1 MAESNKQK
9 PTARKTKDQILDEVV
24 EKAHQQK
31 QKKKKPTQHQEY
43 RPKHYGQ
50 NKRPNQQKQ
59 TTKPKQVVKT
69 IPKQTKPVAN
79 QQPKKEVVKV
89 ENKQT
94 VKKEETKTTVKKET
108 KPVIKEEVKKVESK
122 QEVKVEEQIKKE
134 RKRVEDDLIEQ
145 KELVS
150 QIAEKLKEE
159 EKKIEEIKAKEETKI
174 EEHKQEEQKRKV
186 KLKNARK
193 KKFRAS
199 VNIISL
205 IIGILFLL
213 SMATM
218 FGLVTYLNILPVKFF
233 IPFTILTALFTLLVS
248 FMLFNFKI
256 KKGIKIFFSVLGI
269 LVVAVSAV
277 VLNYAI
283 HTFDFLKDISN
294 ADLKIT
300 EKYYV
305 MVKADSPYNKLED
318 IATFT
323 VGTFNENT
331 NIYQEAIKQLTE
343 KVEVTLVECDSSIQN
358 VDNLLSGESTAILL
372 SNLHKEQYQEENKGF
387 SDKVKILATIE
398 VETNHKEN
406 EVVTIKPVSE
416 DVMTIYISGI
426 DTYGGINLRSRSDV
440 NMLVTV
446 NKKNH
451 EILLTS
457 IPRDYYVQLHDTYG
471 YKDKLTHAG
480 IYGVNMSVQTIQDF
494 MEIDINYYV
503 RVNFSTLEAVVNSIG
518 GVDVYSD
525 LTFRP
530 LHHKAVVIKQGMNHM
545 DGKTAL
551 AFARER
557 YAYQDGDRHRV
568 RNQQEVL
575 KAIISKATSDVSIL
589 TRYTTL
595 LNNVSGYFQT
605 NVDMNE
611 VAKIVK
617 IQLDEMP
624 SWTIKQYSLD
634 GTGSKQPTHSMGAT
648 PLYVMIPNQDTVNTG
663 SRYINGMTKGKTF
676 KELGLN

>member
-1 MAESNKQK
+1 MAEENKQK
-9 PTARKTKDQILDEVV
+9 QPARKTKDQILDEVV

-31 QKKKKPTQHQEY
+31 KKKKKTTNNQEY
-43 RPKHYGQ
+43 
-50 NKRPNQQKQ
+50 RPNQQKQ
-59 TTKPKQVVKT
+59 TIKPKQVVKT
-69 IPKQTKPVAN
+69 GPKQIKPVEK
-79 QQPKKEVVKV
+79 QDISKEEIKVKV
-89 ENKQT
+89 EQKVEEEIKTIRKQVEQELLEQKDLVSQIEEKLKAEEKKAEEKPVE
-94 VKKEETKTTVKKET
+94 VKKEENEELSSET
-108 KPVIKEEVKKVESK
+108 KK
-122 QEVKVEEQIKKE
+122 
-134 RKRVEDDLIEQ
+134 
-145 KELVS
+145 
-150 QIAEKLKEE
+150 
-159 EKKIEEIKAKEETKI
+159 
-174 EEHKQEEQKRKV
+174 KV

-193 KKFRAS
+193 KRFRAS

-205 IIGILFLL
+205 IIGIFFVL
-213 SMATM
+213 SMITM
-218 FGLVTYLNILPVKFF
+218 YSLVTYLNILPAKFF
-233 IPFTILTALFTLLVS
+233 IPFTIVSILFTLLIG
-248 FMLFNFKI
+248 FFLCNFRI
-256 KKGIKIFFSVLGI
+256 KKGIKIFFSVIGI

-305 MVKADSPYNKLED
+305 MVKADSPYNSLED

-323 VGTFNENT
+323 MGTFNENT
-331 NIYQEAIKQLTE
+331 NIYQDAIKKLSE
-343 KVEVTLVECDSSIQN
+343 LVEVTLVECDSSIQN
-358 VDNLLSGESTAILL
+358 VDNLLSGESTSILL
-372 SNLHKEQYQEENKGF
+372 SNLHKEQYEEEHKDFNE
-387 SDKVKILATIE
+387 KVKILETIE
-398 VETNHKEN
+398 VETDHKEN

-457 IPRDYYVQLHDTYG
+457 IPRDYYVQLHGTYG
-471 YKDKLTHAG
+471 NKDKLTHAG
-480 IYGVNMSVQTIQDF
+480 IYGINMSVQTIQDF
-494 MEIDINYYV
+494 MGIDINYYV

-525 LTFRP
+525 ITFRP
-530 LHHKAVVIKQGMNHM
+530 THHPSVIIRQGTNHM
-545 DGKTAL
+545 DGRTAL

-575 KAIISKATSDVSIL
+575 KGIINKATSDVSIL

-605 NVDMNE
+605 NVDMTE
-611 VAKIVK
+611 VAEIVK

-648 PLYVMIPNQDTVNTG
+648 PLYVMIPNQDTINTG

>member
-79 QQPKKEVVKV
+79 QQPKKEAVKV

-94 VKKEETKTTVKKET
+94 VKKDELKTTVKKET

-256 KKGIKIFFSVLGI
+256 KKGIKIFFSILGI

-372 SNLHKEQYQEENKGF
+372 SNIHKEQYQEENKGF
-387 SDKVKILATIE
+387 SDQVKILETIE
-398 VETNHKEN
+398 VETDHKEN

-494 MEIDINYYV
+494 MGIDINYYV

-525 LTFRP
+525 ITFRP

>member
-1 MAESNKQK
+1 MAENNKQK

-43 RPKHYGQ
+43 RPKHNGQ
-50 NKRPNQQKQ
+50 NKRHNQQKQ

-69 IPKQTKPVAN
+69 VPKQTKPVAN

-94 VKKEETKTTVKKET
+94 VKKEEIKTTVKAEI
-108 KPVIKEEVKKVESK
+108 KPVVKEEVKKVEPK
-122 QEVKVEEQIKKE
+122 QEVKVEEQIKRE

-305 MVKADSPYNKLED
+305 MVRADSPYNKLED

-331 NIYQEAIKQLTE
+331 NIYQEAIKQLTD

-387 SDKVKILATIE
+387 SDQVKILETIE
-398 VETNHKEN
+398 VETDHKEN

-494 MEIDINYYV
+494 MGIDINYYV

>member
-1 MAESNKQK
+1 MAEENKQK
-9 PTARKTKDQILDEVV
+9 QPARKTKDQILDEVV

-31 QKKKKPTQHQEY
+31 KKKKKTTNNQEY
-43 RPKHYGQ
+43 RPKHHGQ
-50 NKRPNQQKQ
+50 TKRPNQQKQ

-69 IPKQTKPVAN
+69 GPKQIKPVE
-79 QQPKKEVVKV
+79 KKEISKEEIKVKV
-89 ENKQT
+89 EQKVEEEIKTIRKQVEQELLEQKDLVSQIEEKLKAEEKKT
-94 VKKEETKTTVKKET
+94 EEKPAEVKKEEKEELSSET
-108 KPVIKEEVKKVESK
+108 KK
-122 QEVKVEEQIKKE
+122 
-134 RKRVEDDLIEQ
+134 
-145 KELVS
+145 
-150 QIAEKLKEE
+150 
-159 EKKIEEIKAKEETKI
+159 
-174 EEHKQEEQKRKV
+174 KV

-193 KKFRAS
+193 KRFRAS

-205 IIGILFLL
+205 IIGILFVL
-213 SMATM
+213 SMITM
-218 FGLVTYLNILPVKFF
+218 YGLVTYLNILPAKFF
-233 IPFTILTALFTLLVS
+233 IPFTIVSILFTLLIG
-248 FMLFNFKI
+248 FFLCNFRI
-256 KKGIKIFFSVLGI
+256 KKGIKIFFSVIGI

-305 MVKADSPYNKLED
+305 MVKADSPYNSLED

-323 VGTFNENT
+323 MGTFNENT
-331 NIYQEAIKQLTE
+331 NIYQDAIKKLNE
-343 KVEVTLVECDSSIQN
+343 LVEITLVECDSSIQN
-358 VDNLLSGESTAILL
+358 VDNLLSGESTSILL
-372 SNLHKEQYQEENKGF
+372 SNLHKEQYEEEHKGF
-387 SDKVKILATIE
+387 NEKVKILETIE
-398 VETNHKEN
+398 VETDHKEN

-457 IPRDYYVQLHDTYG
+457 IPRDYYVQLHGTYG
-471 YKDKLTHAG
+471 NKDKLTHAG
-480 IYGVNMSVQTIQDF
+480 IYGINMSVQTIQDF
-494 MEIDINYYV
+494 MGIDINYYV

-525 LTFRP
+525 ITFRP
-530 LHHKAVVIKQGMNHM
+530 THHPSVIIRQGTNHM
-545 DGKTAL
+545 DGRTAL

-575 KAIISKATSDVSIL
+575 KGIINKATSDVSIL

-605 NVDMNE
+605 NVDMTE
-611 VAKIVK
+611 VAEIVK

-648 PLYVMIPNQDTVNTG
+648 PLYVMIPNQDTINTG
-663 SRYINGMTKGKTF
+663 SKYINGMTKGKTF

>member
-43 RPKHYGQ
+43 RPKHNGQ

-69 IPKQTKPVAN
+69 VPKQTKPVAN
-79 QQPKKEVVKV
+79 QQPKKEAVKV

-94 VKKEETKTTVKKET
+94 VKKDEIKTTVKKET

-218 FGLVTYLNILPVKFF
+218 FGLVTYLNILPAKFF

-256 KKGIKIFFSVLGI
+256 KKGIKIFFSILGI

-372 SNLHKEQYQEENKGF
+372 SNIHKEQYQEENKGF
-387 SDKVKILATIE
+387 SDQVKILATIE

-494 MEIDINYYV
+494 MGIDINYYV

>member
-1 MAESNKQK
+1 MAENNNKKQ
-9 PTARKTKDQILDEVV
+9 PARKTKNQILDEVV

-31 QKKKKPTQHQEY
+31 HKKKKPASHQEY
-43 RPKHYGQ
+43 KPKHNGQ

-59 TTKPKQVVKT
+59 TTKPKQVVKQE
-69 IPKQTKPVAN
+69 PKPIQ
-79 QQPKKEVVKV
+79 KEVVKQESKPTPKEV
-89 ENKQT
+89 VKPIE
-94 VKKEETKTTVKKET
+94 KKEIKPVEIKEEKIQPKKVVEVEEQ
-108 KPVIKEEVKKVESK
+108 VIKERKKVEYD
-122 QEVKVEEQIKKE
+122 I
-134 RKRVEDDLIEQ
+134 IEQ

-159 EKKIEEIKAKEETKI
+159 EKKIEEIKEKEEIKL
-174 EEHKQEEQKRKV
+174 EEKKQEEQKRKV

-205 IIGILFLL
+205 IIGIFFLL

-218 FGLVTYLNILPVKFF
+218 FGLVTYLNVLPAKFF

-269 LVVAVSAV
+269 IVVAVSAV
-277 VLNYAI
+277 VLNYAM

-294 ADLKIT
+294 VDMKIT

-305 MVKADSPYNKLED
+305 MVKENSPYNKLED

-343 KVEVTLVECDSSIQN
+343 KVDVTLVECDSSIQN

-372 SNLHKEQYQEENKGF
+372 SNLHKDQYEEEHKGF
-387 SDKVKILATIE
+387 SEQVRVLETIE
-398 VETNHKEN
+398 VETDHKEN

-457 IPRDYYVQLHDTYG
+457 IPRDYYVQLHETYG

-494 MEIDINYYV
+494 MGIDINYYV

-518 GVDVYSD
+518 GIDVYSD
-525 LTFRP
+525 ITFRP
-530 LHHKAVVIKQGMNHM
+530 LHHKAVVIRQGMNHM

>member
-1 MAESNKQK
+1 MSESNKQK

-24 EKAHQQK
+24 EKAYQQK

-50 NKRPNQQKQ
+50 NKKPNQQKQ

-69 IPKQTKPVAN
+69 VPKQSKPVSN

-94 VKKEETKTTVKKET
+94 AKKEEIKTTVKTET
-108 KPVIKEEVKKVESK
+108 KPVIKEEVKKVEPK
-122 QEVKVEEQIKKE
+122 QEVKVEEQIKRE

-305 MVKADSPYNKLED
+305 MVRADSPYNKLED

-331 NIYQEAIKQLTE
+331 NIYQEAIKQLTD

-387 SDKVKILATIE
+387 SDQVKILETIE
-398 VETNHKEN
+398 VETDHKEN

-494 MEIDINYYV
+494 MGIDINYYV

>member
-305 MVKADSPYNKLED
+305 MVRADSPYNKLED

-457 IPRDYYVQLHDTYG
+457 IPRDYYVQLHGTYG

-494 MEIDINYYV
+494 MGIDINYYV

>member
-494 MEIDINYYV
+494 MGIDINYYV

>member
-43 RPKHYGQ
+43 RPKHNGQ

-69 IPKQTKPVAN
+69 VPKQTKPVAN
-79 QQPKKEVVKV
+79 QQPKKEAVKV

-94 VKKEETKTTVKKET
+94 VKKDEIKTTVKKET

-218 FGLVTYLNILPVKFF
+218 FGLVTYLNILPAKFF

-256 KKGIKIFFSVLGI
+256 KKGIKIFFSILGI

-372 SNLHKEQYQEENKGF
+372 SNIHKEQYQEENKGF
-387 SDKVKILATIE
+387 SDQVKILETIE
-398 VETNHKEN
+398 VETDHKEN

-494 MEIDINYYV
+494 MGIDINYYV

-525 LTFRP
+525 ITFRP

>member
-1 MAESNKQK
+1 MAENNKQK

-31 QKKKKPTQHQEY
+31 HKKKKPTQHQEY

-50 NKRPNQQKQ
+50 NKRPYQQKQ

-69 IPKQTKPVAN
+69 VPKQTKPVAN

-89 ENKQT
+89 ENKET
-94 VKKEETKTTVKKET
+94 VKKEEIKTTVKPET
-108 KPVIKEEVKKVESK
+108 KPVVKEEIKKVEPK
-122 QEVKVEEQIKKE
+122 QEVKVEEQIKRE

-174 EEHKQEEQKRKV
+174 EEYKQEEQKRQV

-218 FGLVTYLNILPVKFF
+218 FGLVTYLNILPAKFF

-248 FMLFNFKI
+248 FMLFNFRI

-269 LVVAVSAV
+269 IVVAVSAV

-305 MVKADSPYNKLED
+305 MVRADSPYNKLED

-387 SDKVKILATIE
+387 SDQVKILETIE
-398 VETNHKEN
+398 VETDHKEN

-494 MEIDINYYV
+494 MGIDINYYV

>member
-1 MAESNKQK
+1 MAENNNQNQ
-9 PTARKTKDQILDEVV
+9 PARKTKDQILDEVV

-31 QKKKKPTQHQEY
+31 QKKKKTTNHQEY
-43 RPKHYGQ
+43 KPKHG
-50 NKRPNQQKQ
+50 NQHKKINHQKQ
-59 TTKPKQVVKT
+59 TTKPKQEVK
-69 IPKQTKPVAN
+69 
-79 QQPKKEVVKV
+79 QQVIEPKKEI
-89 ENKQT
+89 
-94 VKKEETKTTVKKET
+94 
-108 KPVIKEEVKKVESK
+108 IKEQIETPV
-122 QEVKVEEQIKKE
+122 VEEKKIEEIKTVREQVEKE
-134 RKRVEDDLIEQ
+134 LLEQ
-145 KELVS
+145 KDLVS
-150 QIAEKLKEE
+150 QIEEKLKEE
-159 EKKIEEIKAKEETKI
+159 EKKIEEVKEEKEEETISETK
-174 EEHKQEEQKRKV
+174 KKV
-186 KLKNARK
+186 KIKNARK
-193 KKFRAS
+193 KRFRAS

-205 IIGILFLL
+205 IIGILFVI
-213 SMATM
+213 SMITM
-218 FGLVTYLNILPVKFF
+218 YGLVTYLNILPAKFF
-233 IPFTILTALFTLLVS
+233 IPFTIVSLLFTLLVG
-248 FMLFNFKI
+248 FMLCNFKI
-256 KKGIKIFFSVLGI
+256 KKGIKIFFSIIGI
-269 LVVAVSAV
+269 FVVVVSVV

-305 MVKADSPYNKLED
+305 MVKADSPYNSLED

-323 VGTFNENT
+323 MGTFNENT
-331 NIYQEAIKQLTE
+331 NIYQDAIKKLNE
-343 KVEVTLVECDSSIQN
+343 LVEITLVECDSSIQN
-358 VDNLLSGESTAILL
+358 VDNLLSGESTSILL
-372 SNLHKEQYQEENKGF
+372 SNLHKEQYEEEHKDF
-387 SDKVKILATIE
+387 EKQIKILETIE
-398 VETNHKEN
+398 VETDHKEN

-457 IPRDYYVQLHDTYG
+457 IPRDYYVQLHGTYG
-471 YKDKLTHAG
+471 NKDKLTHAG

-494 MEIDINYYV
+494 LGIDINYYV

-525 LTFRP
+525 ITFRP
-530 LHHKAVVIKQGMNHM
+530 THHQSVIIRQGMNHM
-545 DGKTAL
+545 DGRTAL

-557 YAYQDGDRHRV
+557 YAYSDGDRHRV

-575 KAIISKATSDVSIL
+575 KGIINKATSDVSIL

-595 LNNVSGYFQT
+595 LNNISGYFQT
-605 NVDMNE
+605 NVDMTE
-611 VAKIVK
+611 VADIVK
-617 IQLDEMP
+617 IQLNEMP

-634 GTGSKQPTHSMGAT
+634 GTGSSQPTHSMGAT

-663 SRYINGMTKGKTF
+663 SKYINGMTKGKTF

>member
-69 IPKQTKPVAN
+69 IPKQTKPIAN

-494 MEIDINYYV
+494 MGIDINYYV

>member
-1 MAESNKQK
+1 M
-9 PTARKTKDQILDEVV
+9 TKVV
-24 EKAHQQK
+24 VQNGNIDKALK
-31 QKKKKPTQHQEY
+31 NFK
-43 RPKHYGQ
+43 
-50 NKRPNQQKQ
+50 
-59 TTKPKQVVKT
+59 
-69 IPKQTKPVAN
+69 
-79 QQPKKEVVKV
+79 VKV
-89 ENKQT
+89 ARSGVPSELKKRKFY
-94 VKKEETKTTVKKET
+94 VKPGVDKRMRKEEAV
-108 KPVIKEEVKKVESK
+108 
-122 QEVKVEEQIKKE
+122 
-134 RKRVEDDLIEQ
+134 
-145 KELVS
+145 
-150 QIAEKLKEE
+150 
-159 EKKIEEIKAKEETKI
+159 
-174 EEHKQEEQKRKV
+174 
-186 KLKNARK
+186 KNARK
-193 KKFRAS
+193 KNFRAS

-218 FGLVTYLNILPVKFF
+218 FGLVTYLNILPAKFF
-233 IPFTILTALFTLLVS
+233 IPFTILTAIFTLLVS

-256 KKGIKIFFSVLGI
+256 KKGIKIFFSILGI

-305 MVKADSPYNKLED
+305 MVRADSPYNKLED

-331 NIYQEAIKQLTE
+331 NIYQEAIKKLTE

-358 VDNLLSGESTAILL
+358 VDNLLSGESTVILL

-387 SDKVKILATIE
+387 SDQVKILETIE
-398 VETNHKEN
+398 VETKHKEN

-480 IYGVNMSVQTIQDF
+480 IYGINMSVQTIQDF
-494 MEIDINYYV
+494 MGIDINYYV

>member
-372 SNLHKEQYQEENKGF
+372 SNIHKEQYQEENKGF
-387 SDKVKILATIE
+387 SDQVKILETIE
-398 VETNHKEN
+398 VETDHKEN

-457 IPRDYYVQLHDTYG
+457 IPRDYYVQLHGTYG

-494 MEIDINYYV
+494 MGIDINYYV

-575 KAIISKATSDVSIL
+575 KAIINKATSDVSIL

>member
-1 MAESNKQK
+1 MAENNKQNQ
-9 PTARKTKDQILDEVV
+9 TARKTKAQILDEVV

-31 QKKKKPTQHQEY
+31 QKKKKSTYHHEY
-43 RPKHYGQ
+43 KPKHGGQ
-50 NKRPNQQKQ
+50 NKKANQQKQ
-59 TTKPKQVVKT
+59 TTKPKQVVK
-69 IPKQTKPVAN
+69 
-79 QQPKKEVVKV
+79 QQVVELKKEI
-89 ENKQT
+89 
-94 VKKEETKTTVKKET
+94 
-108 KPVIKEEVKKVESK
+108 IKEQIETPV
-122 QEVKVEEQIKKE
+122 VEEKKIEKIKSVREQVEKE
-134 RKRVEDDLIEQ
+134 ILEQ
-145 KELVS
+145 KDIVS
-150 QIAEKLKEE
+150 QIEEKLKEE
-159 EKKIEEIKAKEETKI
+159 EKKIEEIKEEKVEKEETISETK
-174 EEHKQEEQKRKV
+174 KKV
-186 KLKNARK
+186 KNARK
-193 KKFRAS
+193 KRFRAS

-205 IIGILFLL
+205 IIGILFVI
-213 SMATM
+213 SMITM
-218 FGLVTYLNILPVKFF
+218 YSLVTYLNILPAKFF
-233 IPFTILTALFTLLVS
+233 IPFTIVSLLFTLLVG
-248 FMLFNFKI
+248 FMLCNFKI
-256 KKGIKIFFSVLGI
+256 KKGIKIFFSVIGI
-269 LVVAVSAV
+269 LVVVVSAV

-305 MVKADSPYNKLED
+305 MVKADSPYNSLED

-323 VGTFNENT
+323 MGTFNENT
-331 NIYQEAIKQLTE
+331 NIYQNAIKKLNE
-343 KVEVTLVECDSSIQN
+343 LVEVTLVECDSSIQN
-358 VDNLLSGESTAILL
+358 VDNLLSGESTSILL
-372 SNLHKEQYQEENKGF
+372 SNLHKEQYEEEHKDF
-387 SDKVKILATIE
+387 EKQIKILETIE
-398 VETNHKEN
+398 VETDHKEN

-457 IPRDYYVQLHDTYG
+457 IPRDYYVQLHGTYG
-471 YKDKLTHAG
+471 NKDKLTHAG
-480 IYGVNMSVQTIQDF
+480 IYGINMSVQTIQDF
-494 MEIDINYYV
+494 LGIDINYYV

-525 LTFRP
+525 ITFRP
-530 LHHKAVVIKQGMNHM
+530 THHQSVIIRQGMNHM
-545 DGKTAL
+545 DGRTAL

-557 YAYQDGDRHRV
+557 YAYSDGDRHRV

-575 KAIISKATSDVSIL
+575 KGIINKATSDVSIL

-595 LNNVSGYFQT
+595 LNNISGYFQT
-605 NVDMNE
+605 NVDMTE
-611 VAKIVK
+611 VADIVK
-617 IQLDEMP
+617 IQLNEMP

-634 GTGSKQPTHSMGAT
+634 GTGSSQPTHSMGAT
-648 PLYVMIPNQDTVNTG
+648 PLYVMIPNQDTINTG

>member
-305 MVKADSPYNKLED
+305 MVRADSPYNKLED

-331 NIYQEAIKQLTE
+331 NIYQEAIKKLTE

-398 VETNHKEN
+398 VETKHKEN

-494 MEIDINYYV
+494 MGIDINYYV

>member
-1 MAESNKQK
+1 MAENNNQNQ
-9 PTARKTKDQILDEVV
+9 PARKTKDQILDEVV

-31 QKKKKPTQHQEY
+31 QKKKKTTNHQEY
-43 RPKHYGQ
+43 KPKHGNQ
-50 NKRPNQQKQ
+50 HKKINQQKQ
-59 TTKPKQVVKT
+59 TTKPKQVVK
-69 IPKQTKPVAN
+69 
-79 QQPKKEVVKV
+79 QQVIEPKKEI
-89 ENKQT
+89 
-94 VKKEETKTTVKKET
+94 
-108 KPVIKEEVKKVESK
+108 IKEQIETPV
-122 QEVKVEEQIKKE
+122 VEEKKIEEIKTVREQVEKE
-134 RKRVEDDLIEQ
+134 LLEQ
-145 KELVS
+145 KDLVS
-150 QIAEKLKEE
+150 QIEEKLKEE
-159 EKKIEEIKAKEETKI
+159 EKKIEEVKEDKVEKEELISETKKKAKI
-174 EEHKQEEQKRKV
+174 
-186 KLKNARK
+186 KNARK
-193 KKFRAS
+193 KRFRAS

-205 IIGILFLL
+205 IIGILFVI
-213 SMATM
+213 SMITM
-218 FGLVTYLNILPVKFF
+218 FGLVTYLNILPAKFF
-233 IPFTILTALFTLLVS
+233 IPFTIVSLLFTLLVG
-248 FMLFNFKI
+248 FMLCNFKI
-256 KKGIKIFFSVLGI
+256 KKGIKIFFSIIGI
-269 LVVAVSAV
+269 LVVVVSVV

-305 MVKADSPYNKLED
+305 IVKADSPYNSLED

-323 VGTFNENT
+323 MGTFNENT
-331 NIYQEAIKQLTE
+331 NIYQDAIKKLNE
-343 KVEVTLVECDSSIQN
+343 LVEVTLVECDSSIQN
-358 VDNLLSGESTAILL
+358 VDNLLSGESTSILL
-372 SNLHKEQYQEENKGF
+372 SNLHKEQYEEEHKDF
-387 SDKVKILATIE
+387 EKQIKILETIE
-398 VETNHKEN
+398 VETDHKEN

-457 IPRDYYVQLHDTYG
+457 IPRDYYVQLHGTYG
-471 YKDKLTHAG
+471 NKDKLTHAG
-480 IYGVNMSVQTIQDF
+480 IYGINMSVQTIQDF
-494 MEIDINYYV
+494 LGIDINYYV

-525 LTFRP
+525 ITFRP
-530 LHHKAVVIKQGMNHM
+530 THHQSVIIRQGMNHM
-545 DGKTAL
+545 DGRTAL

-557 YAYQDGDRHRV
+557 YAYSDGDRHRV

-575 KAIISKATSDVSIL
+575 KGIINKATSDVSIL

-595 LNNVSGYFQT
+595 LNNISGYFQT
-605 NVDMNE
+605 NVDMTE
-611 VAKIVK
+611 VADIVK
-617 IQLDEMP
+617 IQLNEMP

-634 GTGSKQPTHSMGAT
+634 GTGSSQPTHSMGAT
-648 PLYVMIPNQDTVNTG
+648 PLYVMIPNQDTINTG

>member
-305 MVKADSPYNKLED
+305 MVRADSPYNKLED

-331 NIYQEAIKQLTE
+331 NIYQEAIKKLTE

-358 VDNLLSGESTAILL
+358 VDNLLSGESTVILL

-387 SDKVKILATIE
+387 SDQVKILETIE
-398 VETNHKEN
+398 VETKHKEN

-480 IYGVNMSVQTIQDF
+480 IYGINMSVQTIQDF
-494 MEIDINYYV
+494 MGIDINYYV

>member
-218 FGLVTYLNILPVKFF
+218 FGLVTYLNILPAKFF

-256 KKGIKIFFSVLGI
+256 KKGIKIFFSILGI

-494 MEIDINYYV
+494 MGIDINYYV